1 MSNDAI
7 QGPPRGDWQVS
18 SEIPLPRRR
27 DYPIAIVGAGSIVN
41 DAHLPA
47 YRKAGFNVIGIYD
60 QQTDKARATAA
71 RYGIDTVYASLD
83 DVLASPAA
91 IVDVA
96 VPARENYAIAT
107 RVAQAGK
114 ALLLQK
120 PMAED
125 LATAGSIVAAVEE
138 AGIVAAVNQQA
149 RWMPAALAMRDLI
162 RRGLLGEIYQV
173 TFLINVL
180 TPWDTW
186 PWIVA
191 GEHVEV
197 MYHSIHY
204 LDTIRALLGRE
215 PRLVFADGSTVP
227 GFATGGET
235 RTTIQ
240 LIFDGQLRATV
251 VDTHHNSGGLVDQF
265 ATFRVEGTEG
275 SAVAELGLLKN
286 YPTGVPDSFRYM
298 SHNLQSGTWISPD
311 LAGSWFPDAF
321 IGTMASVMR
330 GLEGAPGAP
339 ETSLRDNLG
348 TLRIVMAAY
357 RSMTSHCAVDPQSL

>member
-1 MSNDAI
+1 MRD
-7 QGPPRGDWQVS
+7 DWRVTA
-18 SEIPLPRRR
+18 ELPMPARR

-47 YRKAGFNVIGIYD
+47 YRKAGFNVVGIYD
-60 QQTDKARATAA
+60 IQADKAAATAA
-71 RYGIDTVYASLD
+71 RYGIPVVYASMDEL
-83 DVLASPAA
+83 LAGPAA

-107 RVAQAGK
+107 RVALAGK

-120 PMAED
+120 PLAED
-125 LATAGSIVAAVEE
+125 LATAQAIVATVEE
-138 AGIVAAVNQQA
+138 AGTIAAVNQQA
-149 RWMPAALAMRDLI
+149 RWMPAALAMRELI
-162 RRGLLGEIYQV
+162 RRDLLGEVYQV
-173 TFLINVL
+173 SFLINVL
-180 TPWDTW
+180 TPWDLW

-191 GEHVEV
+191 GETVEV

-227 GFATGGET
+227 GFSTRGET

-251 VDTHHNSGGLVDQF
+251 VDTHHNIGGLVDQS

-298 SHNLQSGTWISPD
+298 SRRLQPETWIAPH
-311 LAGSWFPDAF
+311 LVGSWFPDAF

-330 GLEGAPGAP
+330 GIEGIPGTP
-339 ETSLRDNLG
+339 ETAVRDNLG
-348 TLRIVMAAY
+348 TLRVVLAAY
-357 RSMTSHCAVDPQSL
+357 RSMAARCAVDPSSL

>member
-1 MSNDAI
+1 
-7 QGPPRGDWQVS
+7 V
-18 SEIPLPRRR
+18 
-27 DYPIAIVGAGSIVN
+27 
-41 DAHLPA
+41 
-47 YRKAGFNVIGIYD
+47 
-60 QQTDKARATAA
+60 AR
-71 RYGIDTVYASLD
+71 
-83 DVLASPAA
+83 
-91 IVDVA
+91 
-96 VPARENYAIAT
+96 
-107 RVAQAGK
+107 AGK

-120 PMAED
+120 PLAED
-125 LATAGSIVAAVEE
+125 LATAQAIVAAVEE

-149 RWMPAALAMRDLI
+149 RWMPVALAMRELI
-162 RRGLLGEIYQV
+162 KRDLLGEVYQV
-173 TFLINVL
+173 SFLINVL
-180 TPWDTW
+180 TPWDLW

-191 GEHVEV
+191 GKTVEV

-227 GFATGGET
+227 GFSTRGET

-251 VDTHHNSGGLVDQF
+251 VDTHHNIGGLADQS

-298 SHNLQSGTWISPD
+298 SRRLQPETWIAPR
-311 LAGSWFPDAF
+311 LVGSWFPDAF

-330 GLEGAPGAP
+330 GIEGIPGAP
-339 ETSLRDNLG
+339 ETSVRDNLG
-348 TLRIVMAAY
+348 TLRIVLAAY
-357 RSMTSHCAVDPQSL
+357 RSMAERCAVDPSSL